1 MFQIYTGLALWNLAV
16 LTGFAVLAVGQVVGG
31 WVAPHTFQLLAF
43 FMAFFCCLV
52 HCLLIAHFIGSMK
65 WIQQSG
71 PTAGIEDTK
80 KLRTAWIKG
89 RMYPILIT
97 CMLLAVATAI
107 LSGGAFMGS
116 VSGWIP
122 AALAFLSIPLNAY
135 VLVLA
140 RRGLLANRAR
150 MDGIEA
156 QMEHRIA
163 SGEVKIEEEAPE
175 LLPESGRAGGKTLLF
190 LSINVWVLYVYFR
203 YVLRQRDV
211 VLWPFIAGSLVLAFL
226 GWRLLRGNQAADG
239 QAAGGTV
246 GADAEVSTPKPA
258 GS

>member
-1 MFQIYTGLALWNLAV
+1 MFQIYSGLALWNLAV
-16 LTGFAVLAVGQVVGG
+16 LTGFAVLAVGQLTGG
-31 WVAPHTFQLLAF
+31 WVAPHTFQLVAF

-80 KLRTAWIKG
+80 PLRTAWIKG

-97 CMLLAVATAI
+97 CMLLAVGTAI

-122 AALAFLSIPLNAY
+122 AVIAWLSIPLNAY

-140 RRGLLANRAR
+140 RRGLLDNRAR
-150 MDGIEA
+150 MDGIEQ

-163 SGEVKIEEEAPE
+163 SGEVQIEEQAPE

-190 LSINVWVLYVYFR
+190 LAINIWVLYVYFR
-203 YVLRQRDV
+203 FVLRHRDTA
-211 VLWPFIAGSLVLAFL
+211 LWPFVAGSLLLAFL
-226 GWRLLRGNQAADG
+226 GWRLLRGNSGPQSAGPDG
-239 QAAGGTV
+239 
-246 GADAEVSTPKPA
+246 TPSQGQRPVQT
-258 GS
+258 

>member
-1 MFQIYTGLALWNLAV
+1 MLQIYTGLALWNLAV
-16 LTGFAVLAVGQVVGG
+16 LTGFAVLAAGQVASS
-31 WVAPHTFQLLAF
+31 WIAPHTFQLLAF

-52 HCLLIAHFIGSMK
+52 HCLLVAHFMGSMK

-80 KLRTAWIKG
+80 KLRTAWIRG
-89 RMYPILIT
+89 RMHPILVS

-122 AALAFLSIPLNAY
+122 AAIAFLSIPLNAY
-135 VLVLA
+135 VLLLA
-140 RRGLLANRAR
+140 RKGLLANRAR
-150 MDGIEA
+150 MDDIGV
-156 QMEHRIA
+156 QMERRIA
-163 SGEVKIEEEAPE
+163 AGEVQIEEQAPE

-203 YVLRQRDV
+203 YVLRHRDV
-211 VLWPFIAGSLVLAFL
+211 ALWPFIAGSLVLAFL
-226 GWRLLRGNQAADG
+226 GWRLLRGNPAAEAPSAGDSQG
-239 QAAGGTV
+239 QG
-246 GADAEVSTPKPA
+246 PKPVRT
-258 GS
+258 